1 PAVCEAAFDGIRGIK
16 RRYTD
21 FKIVVGDREFYVNRG
36 LLATYC
42 EYFDGFF
49 YGDFEDRYR
58 DEISLDDVDADDF
71 DKFMRLILPPQES
84 INGSNIA
91 AVMPLAHRF
100 LARTIMEKCEQYIV
114 DKIMNISKSVPIL
127 DKCGMTDT
135 IEHLFEGV
143 RDFELRALTKD
154 DTLSQ
159 LSSATKT
166 IIIKELKR
174 RLQMP

>member
-1 PAVCEAAFDGIRGIK
+1 
-16 RRYTD
+16 
-21 FKIVVGDREFYVNRG
+21 
-36 LLATYC
+36 
-42 EYFDGFF
+42 
-49 YGDFEDRYR
+49 
-58 DEISLDDVDADDF
+58 
-71 DKFMRLILPPQES
+71 
-84 INGSNIA
+84 
-91 AVMPLAHRF
+91 MPLAHRF